1 MTVRVKVRN
10 NRQIIVPL
18 RFARAVTG
26 PPVVD
31 ASEVDDRGF
40 AMGVRPGT
48 WGTTD
53 TRGAMVS
60 VTEGDTIRVK
70 VLREDIDDTAQLFVT
85 STDPSAADIDGSA
98 GPLPA
103 DGVFRLRGVR
113 DSKNVPVKIQV
124 HLGAIGGPV
133 LGELEPHIFQ
143 LRQLRVRAHIVTING
158 TASARTAAG
167 LAPLFA
173 AVNVIWRAAG
183 IEFLYVEAQTRNGSI
198 NGFATAGTV
207 TTNLGAGQFAE
218 FSRVL
223 NLRDPPNDPG
233 PDPNAVNVYFVQNS
247 SDPASNWTG
256 LTLDRDSP
264 RPGGFGVVL
273 LDRGNAHEL
282 AHELGHFLDLDLHA
296 GENAAGTHIRD
307 DVFSER
313 RMMFD
318 FSPLDANQ
326 PAHRNDVG
334 YGNLIPGELI
344 DVKDFTADATDGSV
358 ARSRRRSLNPF

>member
-10 NRQIIVPL
+10 NRQIIVPI

-60 VTEGDTIRVK
+60 VAEGDTIRVK
-70 VLREDIDDTAQLFVT
+70 VLREDLDDSAPLFVT
-85 STDPSAADIDGSA
+85 STNASAADIVGSA

-103 DGVFRLRGVR
+103 DGVFRLSGVK

-124 HLGAIGGPV
+124 RLGSITGTV
-133 LGELEPHIFQ
+133 LGEMEPHIFQ
-143 LRQLRVRAHIVTING
+143 LRQLRVRAHLVTING
-158 TASARTAAG
+158 TGTVRTAAS
-167 LAPLFA
+167 LVPVFN
-173 AVNVIWRAAG
+173 AVNVIWRPAG
-183 IEFLYVEAQTRNGSI
+183 IEFLYVEAETRNGSI
-198 NGFATAGTV
+198 TGFTTAGTV

-233 PDPNAVNVYFVQNS
+233 PDPNAVNVYFVQSS

-296 GENAAGTHIRD
+296 GESAAGTHIRD

-318 FSPLDANQ
+318 FSPLDATQ
-326 PAHRNDVG
+326 PAHRHDVG
-334 YGNLIPGELI
+334 YSNLIPGELI
-344 DVKDFTADATDGSV
+344 DVKDFNADATDGSL